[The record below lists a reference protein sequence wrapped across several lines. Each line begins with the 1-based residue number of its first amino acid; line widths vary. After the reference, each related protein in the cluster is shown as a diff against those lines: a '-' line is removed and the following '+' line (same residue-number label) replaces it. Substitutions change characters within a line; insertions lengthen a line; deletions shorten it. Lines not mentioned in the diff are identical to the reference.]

1 MLFQTLD
8 DKNECVAYYQD
19 GELLNE
25 LLPSM
30 THTWATPTYLKGKD
44 IEYAYLYAQ
53 SSLKDACP
61 DYLKKELSECSD
73 LLMAYMRSMT
83 QAKLD
88 MDQHCFYDLVPDQFL
103 IRFCEIKNK
112 ISKHVFDNC
121 PKPSDYEFL
130 SDLHQICQ
138 EISFRKLNL
147 DFSSVLRDTTDFASR
162 NKLKSVRAAA
172 PYVRYDIFGSRTG
185 RLTTKPNSFPILN
198 LKKQFRQA
206 IKPTNDLFVELDYN
220 AFELR
225 VMLFLMGR
233 PQPNIDIHEWNV
245 SNVYRGVPTRDEAKT
260 KIFAWLYNLD
270 SNDRLPEKVYNRQEI
285 INKYWDGAKVVNP
298 FGRSIES
305 DKFHAISYLIQST
318 AVDIV
323 LRQMIEIDKL
333 LKDKKSFI
341 AFTVHDSVVID
352 MASEDFKMLS
362 EIKNKFSTYGG
373 TQFLVNVS
381 AGHDFGNMRDIE

>member
-1 MLFQTLD
+1 M
-8 DKNECVAYYQD
+8 
-19 GELLNE
+19 
-25 LLPSM
+25 
-30 THTWATPTYLKGKD
+30 
-44 IEYAYLYAQ
+44 
-53 SSLKDACP
+53 
-61 DYLKKELSECSD
+61 
-73 LLMAYMRSMT
+73 
-83 QAKLD
+83 
-88 MDQHCFYDLVPDQFL
+88 
-103 IRFCEIKNK
+103 
-112 ISKHVFDNC
+112 FDSYT
-121 PKPSDYEFL
+121 KPSDYAFL
-130 SDLHQICQ
+130 KDLHQICQ
-138 EISFRKLNL
+138 EICFRKLNL

-220 AFELR
+220 AFERR
-225 VMLFLMGR
+225 VMLFLMNK

-245 SNVYRGVPTRDEAKT
+245 SNVYRGAPTRDEAKT

-298 FGRSIES
+298 FGRAIES